1 MVIMLVCLCTRRNTK
16 QEKSSTTE
24 KDIFIDNLLD
34 KMTLD
39 EKIGQ
44 LYQCSGQGNLT
55 GPDTLHLSIDDYI
68 RQGKIG
74 TMLNVTGIKNIKNI
88 NH

>member
-1 MVIMLVCLCTRRNTK
+1 
-16 QEKSSTTE
+16 
-24 KDIFIDNLLD
+24 
-34 KMTLD
+34 MTLD